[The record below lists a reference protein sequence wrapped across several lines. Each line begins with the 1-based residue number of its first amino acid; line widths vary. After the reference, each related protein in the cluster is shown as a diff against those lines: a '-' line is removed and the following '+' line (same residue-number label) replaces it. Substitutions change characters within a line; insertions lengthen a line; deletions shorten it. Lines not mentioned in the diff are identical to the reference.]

1 MTQIQKDSYKLVYK
15 VGEILGESGEEKEKR
30 VEAFEKEVFARLI
43 NAAVKKLPEQEREPI
58 VKLANNAE
66 NEEQVKAL
74 HTKLKDWFND
84 QEIVKLFTKMADE
97 LLTEMVGS
105 LYKTATEEQKKKFEE
120 VFKKEALTA

>member
-84 QEIVKLFTKMADE
+84 QEIVKLFSAHM
-97 LLTEMVGS
+97 
-105 LYKTATEEQKKKFEE
+105 
-120 VFKKEALTA
+120 